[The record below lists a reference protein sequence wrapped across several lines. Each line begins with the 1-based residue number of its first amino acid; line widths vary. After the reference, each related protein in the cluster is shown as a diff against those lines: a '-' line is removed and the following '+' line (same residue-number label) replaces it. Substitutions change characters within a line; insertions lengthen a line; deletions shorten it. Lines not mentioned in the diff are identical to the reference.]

1 MRNVIRR
8 AMPGGLTNLT
18 IVLLAGF
25 FTSTFGLSNEQLNT
39 ICVWVMSAVSSLRCI
54 MSPIPFTRLRPSLCW
69 LP

>member
-25 FTSTFGLSNEQLNT
+25 FTSTFGLIN
-39 ICVWVMSAVSSLRCI
+39 
-54 MSPIPFTRLRPSLCW
+54 
-69 LP
+69 

>member
-1 MRNVIRR
+1 M

-39 ICVWVMSAVSSLRCI
+39 ICVWVMSAVGLVTLYHVSV
-54 MSPIPFTRLRPSLCW
+54 PFTRLRLAVL